1 MERPLLLRKQEDQL
15 SGEQSSTPEYNFALR
30 EEIKATVRQSLIQL
44 KAEWKAELRAEL
56 RAELMTEFEE
66 YLKPE
71 LKAG

>member
-56 RAELMTEFEE
+56 MTEFEE

>member
-1 MERPLLLRKQEDQL
+1 MERPLLLRKQEDQR

-44 KAEWKAELRAEL
+44 KAEWKAELRAE
-56 RAELMTEFEE
+56 FEE

>member
-1 MERPLLLRKQEDQL
+1 MERPLLLRKQEDQR
-15 SGEQSSTPEYNFALR
+15 SGEQSSTPEYKKILLR

-44 KAEWKAELRAEL
+44 KAELRAEL